1 MSTQAVSS
9 HSLLQELQGIRQ
21 DLQPGRLPKASDS
34 EAQQSSQAQ
43 SPAFVVTINA
53 SQGGHSLQSLAL
65 QQDFYHQRATDLKQL
80 GQDLQSGDA
89 AGAQQ
94 AYDALTALGTS
105 GPLRNGQTFRRS
117 GRAQDFAAIG
127 QALASGDLAGATSA
141 FASLSSTFRHTG
153 ANPGPLPLG
162 PPIPAPPQGP
172 PSANPPHI
180 VVSGPPDFAP
190 PPAANPGTSAPPE
203 IIINVGGANQAG
215 QAGAIVVNLPAPS
228 TTPEEVQINFGGQQS
243 AGGQIQIDLQAQSGG
258 GETVSINLNGAT
270 NNSQLVLNLFQGASS
285 SAAPQSQGSLSLQ
298 A

>member
-21 DLQPGRLPKASDS
+21 DLQPGRAAKASDLTQV
-34 EAQQSSQAQ
+34 QQSSQAQ

-65 QQDFYHQRATDLKQL
+65 QQNFYHQRATDLKQL

-89 AGAQQ
+89 AAAQQ

-105 GPLRNGQTFRRS
+105 GPLRNGQTFRRLD
-117 GRAQDFAAIG
+117 RAQDFAAIG

-141 FASLSSTFRHTG
+141 FAALSSTFRHAG

-162 PPIPAPPQGP
+162 PPIPVPPQGP

-190 PPAANPGTSAPPE
+190 PPAANSGTSAPPE
-203 IIINVGGANQAG
+203 IIINVGGN
-215 QAGAIVVNLPAPS
+215 
-228 TTPEEVQINFGGQQS
+228 
-243 AGGQIQIDLQAQSGG
+243 GGQIQIDLQAQSGG
-258 GETVSINLNGAT
+258 GETVSINLNGGT
-270 NNSQLVLNLFQGASS
+270 NNSQLVLNLFEGASP
-285 SAAPQSQGSLSLQ
+285 SAASQSQGSLSLQ